1 MVSQEEAEVKTK
13 VNEMEERKFEKRKM
27 EAGKALVNKV
37 GKLDAILA
45 SELNSWK
52 QDMEESN
59 APLQKNITEI
69 QASLKLCEEQ
79 KKSPELERDS
89 WKQW

>member
-1 MVSQEEAEVKTK
+1 MI
-13 VNEMEERKFEKRKM
+13 
-27 EAGKALVNKV
+27 AGKAMVNKV
-37 GKLDAILA
+37 AKLDAILA

-59 APLQKNITEI
+59 ATLEKNITEI

-79 KKSPELERDS
+79 EKSPELARHS
-89 WKQW
+89 WKQWRK